1 MDKELKYLVD
11 NEIIDLPNIQSL
23 IEMKKR
29 KELLE
34 KHPYKIWEGTNGKW
48 YTYLPDEKKGRILKK
63 RNTKKDLVTTSLK
76 YSNISSVSKYLNIG
90 SNTFCFCSTVNDIFI
105 LFFPIHLS

>member
-1 MDKELKYLVD
+1 MDLNYLID
-11 NEIIDLPNIQSL
+11 SEIINIPNIQSI

-29 KELLE
+29 QELLNN
-34 KHPYKIWEGTNGKW
+34 HSYKIWCGSNGKW
-48 YTYLPDEKKGRILKK
+48 YTYLPDDNKGRILKK
-63 RNTKKDLVTTSLK
+63 RNKKKDLVTTSLK